1 MSEKEHTDRVVVVE
15 YLWDLYPT
23 ATPAQIT
30 HMKHSRCG
38 DSSLAALVAHL
49 GLDKHIHNVK
59 DKTTRAN
66 LDRYLRDIP
75 LVQAQADKAIQAAS
89 GVADKQGDE
98 DGGVK
103 AGVEY
108 WSTASRSHVRPLY

>member
-1 MSEKEHTDRVVVVE
+1 
-15 YLWDLYPT
+15 
-23 ATPAQIT
+23 
-30 HMKHSRCG
+30 MKHSRCG

-66 LDRYLRDIP
+66 LDRYLKDIP
-75 LVQAQADKAIQAAS
+75 LVQAQADKAIQAAGDAS
-89 GVADKQGDE
+89 EKQGNE
-98 DGGVK
+98 EEGVK

-108 WSTASRSHVRPLY
+108 WSTAPRSHVCSFSCLPEPSRLYYKGILCCE